1 MSTLLVATVGA
12 DLPPP
17 AFLSQVADR
26 IAADLSLPATKRG
39 EIRSAL
45 KALAAAAGQMLDA
58 IPANATH
65 IRSLLRHRS
74 AAAAGLT
81 RDRWTNVRSLVC
93 TALLRV
99 GVLTLPNRIA
109 EPPSDAWQ
117 ALLARVSGKSEIAML
132 GRFARCCT
140 LLDVEPDQVNDSFM
154 ARYRTELV
162 ERSLV
167 CEPEKVVRESAIAW
181 NKASTSVEGWPR
193 ITLTVPNNSLY
204 YTPGWATYPATL
216 VADVERWLAGP
227 PSMNIFAKDNPRRL
241 REATVISCRDHLR
254 LLLGGMVLR
263 GVDAASL
270 VDLRA
275 AITPA
280 HVETSCLFHHE
291 RAGGTINHV
300 MAKMSGIALAIGT
313 HHLALTGQ
321 PLERLQQIAREL
333 RFKKSGD
340 RMTVRNKERLVAMG
354 DAMGPDHT
362 RLDVLLNMPQ
372 TLRSEVD
379 AAVKLRSGSTYALAL
394 QYQVALILEL
404 CLTKSWRIRNL
415 GNLVIGETLILRPD
429 GRAVAIFR
437 EDQTKTRTPIET
449 TLGSRATSMLH
460 DYLRV
465 HRPLLGD
472 VSSAYLFPGKQAGRP
487 KTFGAINAS
496 VKLITRERV
505 GVQMTV
511 HFFRHLAGDI
521 ILRQDLGALHIVQDH
536 LHHADIST
544 TKSFY
549 VGMRSAQATRHY
561 DELLEQ
567 QRSSIR
573 GAGSGGGGGGGGG
586 GGSHALAGRIARPQ
600 NRRAT

>member
-45 KALAAAAGQMLDA
+45 RALAAAAGRMLDA
-58 IPANATH
+58 IPADAAH
-65 IRSLLRHRS
+65 IRDLLKHRS

-81 RDRWTNVRSLVC
+81 RERWTNVRSLVC

-109 EPPSDAWQ
+109 EPPSDAWRV
-117 ALLARVSGKSEIAML
+117 LLARVSGKGEIAML

-154 ARYRTELV
+154 AHYRAELV

-181 NKASTSVEGWPR
+181 NNASRTVEGWPR

-204 YTPGWATYPATL
+204 YTPGWTAYPETL

-227 PSMNIFAKDNPRRL
+227 PSTSIFSKDNPRRL

-275 AITPA
+275 AVTPA

-300 MAKMSGIALAIGT
+300 MAKMSGIALAIAT

-340 RMTVRNKERLVAMG
+340 RMTARNKERLVAMD
-354 DAMGPDHT
+354 DAMGPDLT
-362 RLDVLLNMPQ
+362 RLDVLINLPQ
-372 TLRSEVD
+372 ALRSEVD
-379 AAVKLRSGSTYALAL
+379 AAVKQRGGSTCTLASK
-394 QYQVALILEL
+394 YQLALILEL

-429 GRAVAIFR
+429 GSAVAIFR

-460 DYLRV
+460 AYLRV

-472 VSSAYLFPGKQAGRP
+472 ASSAYLFPGKQAGGP

-511 HFFRHLAGDI
+511 HFFRHLAGKI
-521 ILRQDLGALHIVQDH
+521 ILSHDPGAIHIVQDH
-536 LHHADIST
+536 LQHGEVGT

-549 VGMRSAQATRHY
+549 VGMRSAEATRHY

-567 QRSSIR
+567 QRSGTSI
-573 GAGSGGGGGGGGG
+573 GGN
-586 GGSHALAGRIARPQ
+586 GRDAVPRRLARPKKK
-600 NRRAT
+600 RAA